1 MSLQVWLPLNGNLEN
16 KGIASISTTNT
27 PIYVD
32 GKMGKA
38 INLTSRVKFYNLP
51 KLTKFTITFWAK
63 VESCTA
69 DWADLLGFTCKQAD
83 DSNAATFRF
92 EATTSSRAC
101 SFHNNAPEGISTGSR
116 ILIRN
121 YNEWHH
127 VAVSYNGEKLYSY
140 IDGSLTYTDTGLGGY
155 LTSSFHI
162 GESPITGAMND
173 LRIYDECLSKEQIH
187 QISQGLVLHYPLNS
201 GYGNENLM
209 KMGGLDKN
217 GATSMTYNSSTDTYT
232 IVSPAGTN
240 SWGYGVSIRSTSE
253 ISIPYGKSYRASVE
267 VYVPTQHS
275 FVADINNN
283 VANGT
288 TAWAGNDND
297 NTSKR
302 TSTSFTIPANTW
314 KKISW
319 GSENSNGNNT
329 DKVAI
334 LPYDKL
340 GLRTN
345 SDTDSVTWY
354 LRHPKIEIGTSV
366 TDWCPNKNDA
376 LYKTLGYD
384 TTTEYDTSGFGN
396 NGQKKNNPVYTTDS
410 PIGNSCIQLQRA
422 NSQYIQLPEMT
433 LPDTLT
439 INFWAKVNSFA
450 GWQRFFEFADALQGA
465 NGNYRFLFGTFSNTK
480 QLGLHIYGGSDG
492 TTSWFVNSNIG
503 EIDTNWHSYSIS
515 INKTILNIFYDG
527 KNILNKT
534 ITDNFP
540 IHKRQYMYIGKSSYS
555 ADAYFDGEISDFRI
569 YATALTADDIKQ
581 LYQTK
586 AKIDK
591 NGNLY
596 CNQFIDN
603 DYEEELLTTQKMTFH
618 QATSQGTITYETNGN
633 EVINIITMDNTIS
646 SWKYLF
652 NNAFDKTKII
662 NHKLKLSFK
671 YKTNVSTAYSMAV
684 KMCKGDSTKPQTI
697 NIGSITLSTNWQEYN
712 GIITFGNTYDNQGIY
727 IHTGNF
733 CGGNLYIKDLSL
745 KIYENNNKTD
755 FTKKSQIIT
764 GELSELDSNKTYVYK
779 NSKIVTNQIIEN

>member
-1 MSLQVWLPLNGNLEN
+1 MGLIAWYPLNGTGESKGLITN
-16 KGIASISTTNT
+16 KFSIGASE
-27 PIYVD
+27 YGD
-32 GKMGKA
+32 GGK
-38 INLTSRVKFYNLP
+38 IGKY
-51 KLTKFTITFWAK
+51 
-63 VESCTA
+63 
-69 DWADLLGFTCKQAD
+69 
-83 DSNAATFRF
+83 
-92 EATTSSRAC
+92 
-101 SFHNNAPEGISTGSR
+101 
-116 ILIRN
+116 
-121 YNEWHH
+121 
-127 VAVSYNGEKLYSY
+127 
-140 IDGSLTYTDTGLGGY
+140 Y
-155 LTSSFHI
+155 LTSNKIKGTGTISGIENFKQVSI
-162 GESPITGAMND
+162 AFWFKENKIETTAWQDFMKFYAYYDDGSKQAGGEFRLEQHTSSDKTQVYADWYCSTTSTSYPSYTGAAVYSNSPQITDLGWHHTVLMLDFVNHKCTSYFDGILNKTMNINTNAKYITGGLYIGDTNIDAGICD
-173 LRIYDECLSKEQIH
+173 LRLYDNLLSIQEIKNLNNCLM
-187 QISQGLVLHYPLNS
+187 LHYPLGN
-201 GYGNENLM
+201 GYGNENLIEEGNLASSWVEEGCTRENVIDSS
-209 KMGGLDKN
+209 KGNCLKVIGKN
-217 GATSMTYNSSTDTYT
+217 GNKRIYKAVENVWMTNNQKYQISFWAKTDTEKCQINFSRSMTDYTKDFTLTSSWNYYT
-232 IVSPAGTN
+232 GTITTTGISSSGTLSLTVKTTNGVIYIKDIKLQKGTAQMIYSPN
-240 SWGYGVSIRSTSE
+240 
-253 ISIPYGKSYRASVE
+253 
-267 VYVPTQHS
+267 
-275 FVADINNN
+275 
-283 VANGT
+283 
-288 TAWAGNDND
+288 
-297 NTSKR
+297 
-302 TSTSFTIPANTW
+302 PA
-314 KKISW
+314 
-319 GSENSNGNNT
+319 
-329 DKVAI
+329 
-334 LPYDKL
+334 
-340 GLRTN
+340 
-345 SDTDSVTWY
+345 
-354 LRHPKIEIGTSV
+354 
-366 TDWCPNKNDA
+366 DA

-422 NSQYIQLPEMT
+422 NSQYIQLPEMI

-439 INFWAKVNSFA
+439 INFWAKVNSFG
-450 GWQRFFEFADALQGA
+450 GWQRFFEFTDALQGA
-465 NGNYRFLFGTFSNTK
+465 NGNYRFLFGTYSNTK

-492 TTSWFVNSNIG
+492 TTGWFVNSNIG

-603 DYEEELLTTQKMTFH
+603 DYEEELLTTQKMTFY
-618 QATSQGTITYETNGN
+618 QANSQGTITYEINGN

-662 NHKLKLSFK
+662 NHKLKLNFK

-712 GIITFGNTYDNQGIY
+712 GIITFGNTYDSQGIY

>member
-1 MSLQVWLPLNGNLEN
+1 MPLTGNLEN

-38 INLTSRVKFYNLP
+38 INLTSHVNFSNLP
-51 KLTKFTITFWAK
+51 KLTKFTIAFWAK

-69 DWADLLGFTCKQAD
+69 NWADLLGFTCKQAD
-83 DSNAATFRF
+83 DSNAAPFRF

-116 ILIRN
+116 ILIQN

-140 IDGSLTYTDTGLGGY
+140 IDGRLTYADTGLGGY
-155 LTSSFHI
+155 LTSSFWI

-240 SWGYGVSIRSTSE
+240 IWGYGVNIRSTSE

-329 DKVAI
+329 DKVSI

-340 GLRTN
+340 GLKTN

-354 LRHPKIEIGTSV
+354 LRHPKIELGTSV

-376 LYKTLGYD
+376 LYTTLGYD
-384 TTTEYDTSGFGN
+384 STTLYDTSGFGN
-396 NGQKKNNPVYTTDS
+396 NAEKINTPFYTSDTPLYDS
-410 PIGNSCIQLQRA
+410 SINLQRI
-422 NSQYIQLPEMT
+422 NSNYIDLQNT
-433 LPDTLT
+433 YITNQST
-439 INFWAKVNSFA
+439 INLWGKVNTFNNY
-450 GWQRFFEFADALQGA
+450 QRFFEFCNALQGA
-465 NGNYRFLFGTFSNTK
+465 TGSHRITLGTYQSTQ
-480 QLGLHIYGGSDG
+480 QLALRIYGGDTGITSLYVNNI
-492 TTSWFVNSNIG
+492 TT
-503 EIDTNWHSYSIS
+503 IDTNWHMYSIVF
-515 INKTILNIFYDG
+515 NKTNLKVFIDG
-527 KNILNKT
+527 TSIVDATMTQELT
-534 ITDNFP
+534 SMV
-540 IHKRQYMYIGKSSYS
+540 RQYSYIGKSSYS
-555 ADAYFDGEISDFRI
+555 GDSYFDGNISDFRI
-569 YATALTADDIKQ
+569 YSTALSAEDIKQ
-581 LYQTK
+581 LYESK
-586 AKIDK
+586 ARIDK
-591 NGNLY
+591 NGNVY
-596 CNQFIDN
+596 CNQFIESGDMGN
-603 DYEEELLTTQKMTFH
+603 SNVDKKGILHTNNFIEIKSEEKCRIFKQDI
-618 QATSQGTITYETNGN
+618 QSN
-633 EVINIITMDNTIS
+633 E
-646 SWKYLF
+646 
-652 NNAFDKTKII
+652 
-662 NHKLKLSFK
+662 
-671 YKTNVSTAYSMAV
+671 
-684 KMCKGDSTKPQTI
+684 
-697 NIGSITLSTNWQEYN
+697 
-712 GIITFGNTYDNQGIY
+712 
-727 IHTGNF
+727 
-733 CGGNLYIKDLSL
+733 
-745 KIYENNNKTD
+745 
-755 FTKKSQIIT
+755 
-764 GELSELDSNKTYVYK
+764 
-779 NSKIVTNQIIEN
+779 IIEI